1 MNTDAVLRILI
12 GALGLMPTT
21 FSDADT
27 EMAGTITKVLI
38 LQIIFNILSCSA
50 KEYMNSLSDQ
60 KVIGMTS
67 WVLMGIYLEWH
78 LSVLWRFTEK
88 NHIDGGNRDR
98 MYDGCG
104 AYLQR
109 DICK

>member
-21 FSDADT
+21 FFLMQT
-27 EMAGTITKVLI
+27 LKWRGTITKVLI

-60 KVIGMTS
+60 EVIGITS
-67 WVLMGIYLEWH
+67 WDTDGDLSEWH
-78 LSVLWRFTEK
+78 LSRALA
-88 NHIDGGNRDR
+88 IP
-98 MYDGCG
+98 
-104 AYLQR
+104 
-109 DICK
+109 